1 MERSEARERIARKAM
16 EEILAKGYSK
26 VTMDS
31 ISSALGMSKK
41 TIYQLFPGKR
51 DLLRTVLNK
60 LQKEIEEGIAQRVDA
75 EGLDFRERWRTV
87 LEYIGTQYGRF
98 GPGFV
103 EDLHTA
109 EPEIYESLNAFRT
122 GIVKTYFARL
132 AQEGTR
138 EGVFRKDLDPR
149 LLSAVYL
156 AASQAILNPATVQE
170 LGVSGAQAYHDMVKL
185 LFEGIMERNPPA

>member
-16 EEILAKGYSK
+16 EEILAKGYTK
-26 VTMDS
+26 VTMDA

-60 LQKEIEEGIAQRVDA
+60 LQKQIEEGIAQRVDA

-87 LEYIGTQYGRF
+87 LEYIGVQYGRF

-103 EDLHTA
+103 EDLHSA

-122 GIVKTYFARL
+122 GIVKNHFARL
-132 AQEGTR
+132 AVEGTR
-138 EGVFRKDLDPR
+138 IGVFRKDLDPR

-170 LGVSGAQAYHDMVKL
+170 LGVSGSQAYHDMVKL

>member
-1 MERSEARERIARKAM
+1 MERSEARERIVRKAM
-16 EEILAKGYSK
+16 EEILVKGYSK
-26 VTMDS
+26 VTMDA

-75 EGLDFRERWRTV
+75 ADLSFRERWRTV
-87 LEYIGTQYGRF
+87 LEYIGIQYSRF

-109 EPEIYESLNAFRT
+109 EPEIYESLNTFRT
-122 GIVKTYFARL
+122 GLVKTHFARL

-138 EGVFRKDLDPR
+138 DGVFRKELDPR
-149 LLSAVYL
+149 LISAIYQ
-156 AASQAILNPATVQE
+156 ASLQAILNPATVQE
-170 LGVSGAQAYHDMVKL
+170 LGVSPAQAYHDMVKL
-185 LFEGIMERNPPA
+185 LFEGILEPLKAA

>member
-1 MERSEARERIARKAM
+1 MERSEARERIVKKAM

-75 EGLDFRERWRTV
+75 PAVEFLERWRTV
-87 LEYIGTQYGRF
+87 LEYIGMQYARF
-98 GPGFV
+98 GQGFV
-103 EDLHTA
+103 EDLHSA
-109 EPEIYESLNAFRT
+109 EPEIYESLNAFRI
-122 GIVKTYFARL
+122 GLVRNHFSRL
-132 AQEGTR
+132 AEEGTR
-138 EGVFRKDLDPR
+138 LGIFRKGLDPR

-156 AASQAILNPATVQE
+156 ASVQAILNPATVQE
-170 LGVSGAQAYHDMVKL
+170 LGVSPSQAYHDMVKL
-185 LFEGIMERNPPA
+185 LFEGILEPKPA